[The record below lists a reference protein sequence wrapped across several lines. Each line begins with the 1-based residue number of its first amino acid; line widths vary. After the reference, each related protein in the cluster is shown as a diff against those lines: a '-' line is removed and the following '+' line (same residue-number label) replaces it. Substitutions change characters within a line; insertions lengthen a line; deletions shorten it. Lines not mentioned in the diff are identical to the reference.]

1 MKLKKYSVYLKKI
14 KAYAKMCR
22 VSIKFVNHMEEG
34 GAYLGNRR
42 SISISK
48 KLSNIETI
56 ATLLHELG
64 HFIDDLR
71 NPHNHLSNRFHNG
84 ARTAIEE
91 DRKLTFLQKKRLLK
105 IEREA
110 WKNARALAR
119 QLDIPLGAWFYKD
132 EKSALA
138 TYYAKK
144 TIDQ

>member
-1 MKLKKYSVYLKKI
+1 MKKI
-14 KAYAKMCR
+14 KAFAKLCR
-22 VSIKFVNHMEEG
+22 VSINFVDHMEEFG
-34 GAYLGNRR
+34 CYYGNKR
-42 SISISK
+42 SITISK
-48 KLSNIETI
+48 SLGQAELL

-71 NPHNHLSNRFHNG
+71 NPHNHLTNRFHNG

-110 WKNARALAR
+110 WKNARALAK
-119 QLDIPLGAWFYKD
+119 QLDIPLGNWFYKD

-138 TYYAKK
+138 SYYAKK
-144 TIDQ
+144 VI